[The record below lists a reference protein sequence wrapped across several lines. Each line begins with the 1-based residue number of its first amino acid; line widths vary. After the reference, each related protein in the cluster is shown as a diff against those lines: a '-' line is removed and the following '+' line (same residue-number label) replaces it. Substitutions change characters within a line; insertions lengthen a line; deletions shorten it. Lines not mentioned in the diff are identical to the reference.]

1 MSRNATKIT
10 KPNRSNKKQS
20 VKVSPPP
27 VSTNEDFMHPDMP
40 AWAKPLQDQ
49 LIACNQRI
57 EELSAKHAQAIA
69 ELELTLQQL
78 VATQTQLADAE
89 ARIAAL
95 SFNPN
100 TTALPS
106 NEIYTHD
113 EEVQTATTP
122 PEQDVIV
129 DPSVFSSSTS
139 TKPTASYAAKLKA
152 PRSNKP
158 TARELARIA
167 RTFAP
172 PSNDQGFQYI
182 YVSTNKRYPIK
193 IMRTRLARLGLER
206 RRVIDVHYPDQNV
219 VATLVHNDY
228 AAEALQYLTNARV
241 STIQFDLLHPL
252 VLRNP
257 KHQHLDEASRKIK
270 LIEIQHQRHL
280 KTISFLQYP
289 IKIAVARDFVKREWI
304 TAAEMQKLIANE
316 EQNPQKAHKNQDDDN
331 MEEIASSFQAP

>member
-27 VSTNEDFMHPDMP
+27 VTTTEDFMHPDMP

-69 ELELTLQQL
+69 ELEITLQQL
-78 VATQTQLADAE
+78 AVTQTQLADAE

-95 SFNPN
+95 SLNSN

-106 NEIYTHD
+106 NEIDTHD
-113 EEVQTATTP
+113 VEVQTAATP

-129 DPSVFSSSTS
+129 DPSSSTS

-172 PSNDQGFQYI
+172 PSNNQGFQYI
-182 YVSTNKRYPIK
+182 YVPTNKRCPIK

-206 RRVIDVHYPDQNV
+206 RRIIDVHYPDQNV
-219 VATLVHNDY
+219 VAILVHNDY
-228 AAEALQYLTNARV
+228 AAEALQCLKKAKV
-241 STIQFDLLHPL
+241 SPIQFDPLHPS

-280 KTISFLQYP
+280 KTVSFLQYP

-304 TAAEMQKLIANE
+304 TAAEMQELIANE
-316 EQNPQKAHKNQDDDN
+316 EQTHKNQEDDN